1 MRLTLKIV
9 GIVFVLLSSFLFGY
23 CKALTF
29 KKRVLELK
37 RILEGTLRLKEYV
50 SNCPAEIES
59 IYKSCYG
66 PCNDIEF
73 VNGKIVV
80 KQDNLF
86 KEDCELLKEFFATL
100 GALDL
105 NSECARISLYS
116 ELLKK
121 QITAAESNSEQESKI
136 WQTCSICVG
145 IGISILII

>member
-1 MRLTLKIV
+1 MYFTLKII
-9 GIVFVLLSSFLFGY
+9 GIGFVLLSSFLFGY
-23 CKALTF
+23 GKALTF

-66 PCNDIEF
+66 PCNDVEF
-73 VNGKIVV
+73 VNGKIRV
-80 KQDNLF
+80 KPDNLF
-86 KEDCELLKEFFATL
+86 KEDCELLKEFFTAL

-121 QITAAESNSEQESKI
+121 QIASAEQRLEQESKI
-136 WQTCSICVG
+136 WQTCSVCVG